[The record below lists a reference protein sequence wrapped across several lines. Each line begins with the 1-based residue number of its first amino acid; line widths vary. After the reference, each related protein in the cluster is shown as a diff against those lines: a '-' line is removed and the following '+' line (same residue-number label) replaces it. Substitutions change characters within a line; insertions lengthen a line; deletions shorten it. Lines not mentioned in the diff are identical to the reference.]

1 MKGET
6 RAVCFS
12 HPQPA
17 WLDCSN
23 ETEEVPGE
31 AHSWEVSELGGTG
44 SFQKQ
49 GELMAMK
56 AKDWPGKK
64 IQNMVTN
71 LVNETEH

>member
-6 RAVCFS
+6 RAICFS
-12 HPQPA
+12 RPQPA
-17 WLDCSN
+17 WLDCGN
-23 ETEEVPGE
+23 ATEEVPGE
-31 AHSWEVSELGGTG
+31 AHSWDVSELGGTG

-49 GELMAMK
+49 EELMAMK

-71 LVNETEH
+71 QVNGTEH